1 MQPFKLEQHRSKPL
15 APPSK
20 GPGRPEPPP
29 ALRNLAEHA
38 GVQFNGP
45 EPWDIQV
52 HDPEVY
58 SRILAEGSLGF
69 GESYMHGL
77 WDCEALDELLHRL
90 LSVNVDEHLGGW
102 ARLMLLGEALRER
115 LFNMQSRQRA
125 FQVGERHYDIGN
137 DVFTAMLDPTMSYS
151 CGYWENADN
160 LEQAQQ
166 HKLDMICRKLELKP
180 GERVLEIGCGWG
192 GLAQH
197 AAVNY
202 GVEVVGIPVS
212 REQQHLARERCKGLP
227 VRIDLVDYRDVEGLF
242 DKVVSVGMF
251 EHVGPKNY
259 GIYLDTAL
267 RVMRDDGLFLLH
279 TIGNYKTLRT
289 VDPWIERYIFPNGKV
304 PSAAELAT
312 ALNDRFVIEDWHN
325 FGADYDPTLMAW
337 WQRFDAAWPTL
348 KGRYD
353 QLFYRM
359 WRFYL
364 LSCAGYFRSRQGQL
378 WQLVL
383 SKRNR
388 SGIYRS
394 RRANAM

>member
-20 GPGRPEPPP
+20 GPGRPEP
-29 ALRNLAEHA
+29 
-38 GVQFNGP
+38 VQFNGP

-160 LEQAQQ
+160 LEQAQ
-166 HKLDMICRKLELKP
+166 
-180 GERVLEIGCGWG
+180 
-192 GLAQH
+192 
-197 AAVNY
+197 
-202 GVEVVGIPVS
+202 
-212 REQQHLARERCKGLP
+212 
-227 VRIDLVDYRDVEGLF
+227 
-242 DKVVSVGMF
+242 
-251 EHVGPKNY
+251 
-259 GIYLDTAL
+259 
-267 RVMRDDGLFLLH
+267 
-279 TIGNYKTLRT
+279 
-289 VDPWIERYIFPNGKV
+289 
-304 PSAAELAT
+304 
-312 ALNDRFVIEDWHN
+312 
-325 FGADYDPTLMAW
+325 
-337 WQRFDAAWPTL
+337 
-348 KGRYD
+348 
-353 QLFYRM
+353 
-359 WRFYL
+359 
-364 LSCAGYFRSRQGQL
+364 
-378 WQLVL
+378 
-383 SKRNR
+383 
-388 SGIYRS
+388 
-394 RRANAM
+394 